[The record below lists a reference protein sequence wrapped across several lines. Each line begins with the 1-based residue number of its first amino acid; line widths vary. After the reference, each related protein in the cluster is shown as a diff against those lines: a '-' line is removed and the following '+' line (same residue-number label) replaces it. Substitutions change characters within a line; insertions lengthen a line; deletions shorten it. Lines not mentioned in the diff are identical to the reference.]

1 MRLAEPDIIVTNPDG
16 EYLIL
21 VEVKLNDNIA
31 HNGIDQLKRSMAFM
45 NCSMGILV
53 SGERIYL
60 LHDSLQ
66 EFDGASIN
74 IVGEARLPHTLLPPP
89 DHQWKDEPALEFES
103 QIQGWLEGLKFSS
116 NVQKLP
122 NDLRKLFSESMLSL
136 LRWGEVRSAGPR
148 WSKTAS

>member
-1 MRLAEPDIIVTNPDG
+1 MRLAQPEIIVTNPDG

-21 VEVKLNDNIA
+21 VEVKLNDNID
-31 HNGIDQLKRSMAFM
+31 HNGIEQLKRSMAFM
-45 NCSMGILV
+45 NCSTGILV

-60 LHDSLQ
+60 LRDSLE

-89 DHQWKDEPALEFES
+89 DYQWKDEPALAFES
-103 QIQGWLEGLKFSS
+103 QIQVWIEGLTFSS

-122 NDLRKLFSESMLSL
+122 NDLRKLLNESILSL

-148 WSKTAS
+148 WSKAAA